1 MRIQNPFENEYLAI
15 VATEDER
22 CIEINSRHP
31 TFLPFLDRFT
41 DAFRRKLI
49 PSVMLLR
56 DDAPPWVKSWE
67 TVTDTAAFSRAG
79 SSA

>member
-1 MRIQNPFENEYLAI
+1 MRIQNPFESEHLAI
-15 VATEDER
+15 VAPEDER

-41 DAFRRKLI
+41 DAFRRRII

-56 DDAPPWVKSWE
+56 DDAPQWVKSWE
-67 TVTDTAAFSRAG
+67 PIDLCRRL
-79 SSA
+79 